1 MKENKMNLGLIIFIC
16 VVILLF
22 IPIIVDYV
30 KKQNIE
36 VLSSSEIS
44 SKITAGETMLVYV
57 GDFENSTKKE
67 LRKMRDLTKNDYSY
81 DYGVYN
87 VKTSKDIKELVG
99 KDTIVAIIIEG
110 DIQKTYFKYDV
121 KQLNKDVNKYFLAK
135 IDESNASFKVAENF
149 NAYKNLVKSNEIVIS
164 VFGRESCGYCNKYK
178 PVYDAVAEKYDL
190 DIYYFDSDNYDKEQ
204 YKKIINMD
212 LTVPAICNSNGK
224 DFKLSDGFGTPLTII
239 TNKNKVIDCISGYKN
254 RSGLIEVLKTNELI
268 SE

>member
-1 MKENKMNLGLIIFIC
+1 MKEKKINYGLIIFVC

-44 SKITAGETMLVYV
+44 SKISAGETMLVYV
-57 GDFENSTKKE
+57 GDFEKTTKKE

-87 VKTSKDIKELVG
+87 VKNSKDIKKLVG
-99 KDTIVAIIIEG
+99 EDTLVAIIIEG
-110 DIQKTYFKYDV
+110 DIQKTYSKYDS

-135 IDESNASFKVAENF
+135 LDESNSSFKVAENF
-149 NAYKNLVKSNEIVIS
+149 NAYKKLVKSDDIIVS
-164 VFGRESCGYCNKYK
+164 VFGTTNCGHCNRFK

-190 DIYYFDSDNYDKEQ
+190 DIYYFDSLKYDKEQ
-204 YKKIINMD
+204 YKKIVNMD
-212 LTVPAICNSNGK
+212 LSVPAKCGSTGK

-239 TNKNKVIDCISGYKN
+239 TKKNKVIDCISGYRN
-254 RSGLIEVLKTNELI
+254 RSALIEILKSNNLI